1 MKSIMN
7 ENNMDGR
14 TCAEGARC
22 RAVYCTPQKG
32 NASERPPHWQAPR
45 AVRLGEKE
53 PRHMAHATKHEGKTI
68 IETPRSARRLPDH
81 LRQAVCTARAWL
93 AQAWRRLA
101 TEKPQ
106 GGGTSTG
113 DVFKLSI
120 PLFVEL
126 FMQIMVGN
134 VNQVMLSPFGTD
146 PAAAVGNALQIL
158 NIVTIA
164 LSAMGTASTVLIT
177 RLVGRRDA
185 ARAVSEIATTSLAV
199 NVLLAGVLTAV
210 LAAFWPQLFALLNVD
225 PAIRGLAGGFLLVV
239 ASTTVVQGAFFAVTA
254 LLRAYAR
261 VGSVMAA
268 SLVMNVV
275 NIGVSGALMTWWAT
289 TPEAAVESAAWANVA
304 ARFVGL
310 GLAAWLLVR
319 RTCVRPHARYLW
331 PFPWATLKKM
341 LGVGIPSSGEQMNYD
356 IAQIVILSF
365 VNVLGT
371 TVVTVKVYCSLIAGL
386 AYLYSIALSQATQIV
401 LGYLF
406 GAGKLDAIARRVW
419 ATDLIAIMLTT
430 AASTVIWANSDAIL
444 GLLTTD
450 AQVLALG
457 KQILFIEI
465 FLGVGRALNIVM
477 VKALIA
483 VGDVRTPV
491 AVNVLSSW
499 LFAVAGGYLLGI
511 GLGWGLAGM
520 WIAMCVDEWL
530 RAGFLLFTFAR
541 GGWRRRAE
549 AAAVA

>member
-319 RTCVRPHARYLW
+319 PHARYLW

-465 FLGVGRALNIVM
+465 FLGVGRALNI
-477 VKALIA
+477 
-483 VGDVRTPV
+483 
-491 AVNVLSSW
+491 
-499 LFAVAGGYLLGI
+499 AVAGGYLLGI

-530 RAGFLLFTFAR
+530 RAGFLLFMFAR